1 MSDTIHL
8 SLPDATTLL
17 LAAFKAVG
25 VPEAAA
31 SSVAGALVAAE
42 AEGQVG
48 HGFSRLADY
57 AAQVQ
62 SGKIN
67 ARAEVRVAQR
77 APAALYVDAGLG
89 FAYPAL
95 QAAIDAG
102 IPLAREMGIAIM
114 TIGNSHH
121 CGALSVQV
129 ERLAEA
135 GLIGIMVANTPKA
148 IAPWGGA
155 EPVYGT
161 NPIAFATPV
170 EGASPLVIDLS
181 LSKVARGKVM
191 AAQKAGTTIPEGWA
205 LDAQGQPTTNPEAAL
220 AGTML
225 PIGEAK
231 GTALAL
237 MVEILATALTGSAFS
252 REAGSFFHADGPA
265 PRVGQTLIAIDPG
278 LQSDYA
284 ARLSLLLNEISTMQG
299 ARLPGERR
307 RQAIRQSQSY
317 GLDIPRKFVEQ
328 AQQLAAQ
335 GRLDET
341 GPSS

>member
-1 MSDTIHL
+1 MADTVRISIPEAR
-8 SLPDATTLL
+8 SLLT
-17 LAAFKAVG
+17 AAFRGIG
-25 VPEAAA
+25 VAEPVAA
-31 SSVAGALVAAE
+31 SVARALVSAE

-67 ARAEVRVAQR
+67 AAAEVRVSR
-77 APAALYVDAGLG
+77 RGPASLLLDARLG

-95 QAAIDAG
+95 DAAFEEG
-102 IPLAREMGIAIM
+102 VPLAREMGIAVM
-114 TIGNSHH
+114 AVSNSHH

-129 ERLAEA
+129 ERFAEE
-135 GLIGIMVANTPKA
+135 GLIAIMVANAPKA
-148 IAPWGGA
+148 IAPWGA
-155 EPVYGT
+155 SKPLFGT

-170 EGASPLVIDLS
+170 SNSPPLLIDLS

-191 AAQKAGTTIPEGWA
+191 AAKKAGRDIPPNWA
-205 LDAQGQPTTNPEAAL
+205 LDEHGNPTTDAEAAL
-220 AGTML
+220 KGTMV

-237 MVEILATALTGSAFS
+237 MVEILSAAFTGSALS
-252 REAGSFFHADGPA
+252 SEAGSFFDADGNA

-278 LQSDYA
+278 AQSDYPV
-284 ARLSLLLNEISTMQG
+284 RVGHLLEIISAMDG

-307 RQAIRQSQSY
+307 RAAIVRAETE
-317 GLDIPRKFVEQ
+317 GLDVPAAFIAQ
-328 AQQLAAQ
+328 ARELAGSA
-335 GRLDET
+335 
-341 GPSS
+341 